1 LSLGD
6 LEQLILFALLRLD
19 GEGHGAAIA
28 LAIEDGT
35 GRKVAP
41 GAIYTVLHRLEAKGY
56 VTAWIGDSTPQRG
69 GRPRKVYRLR
79 PEGAQELRRWY
90 AGIRGLASGM
100 LGRLD
105 EMAEEGS

>member
-1 LSLGD
+1 MALGD

-28 LAIEDGT
+28 IAIEENT
-35 GRKVAP
+35 GRTVAP

-56 VTAWIGDSTPQRG
+56 VKSWIGDSTPERG
-69 GRPRKVYRLR
+69 GRQRKVYRLL
-79 PEGAQELRRWY
+79 PEGARELRRWY
-90 AGIRGLASGM
+90 AGIRGLASGK

-105 EMAEEGS
+105 EMAKERS